1 MTRKNLAVVLV
12 FCLLLVCFSACQ
24 SEQDEI
30 YSQAVEDQKSAV
42 SAAPTAEPGD
52 GEASEMLQGEDSLAG
67 ELTIR
72 VGVLRDMYRINSLA
86 MEFMKLHPG
95 VTITIDAD
103 YSIAQW
109 DNMSSAEQR
118 MHQESFR
125 SQLRTEIA
133 SGEADYLIFDFTDEL
148 DLTPLS
154 QVGALSDMSEFWEN
168 DPDLQEDDLFMPVI
182 EAFQVEGKM
191 TAVPY
196 AFLLPTVTFSQHVI
210 DDAGIDLTGVHTVG
224 VTQLLD
230 WYDQAR
236 ELKPELNLIFT
247 SWSKDTLFAYERP
260 DYTDLANETCDFDSP
275 EFVEFLERTKGVNA
289 EDPDLGENELAMGDI
304 GFAPYWE
311 EYWETGEVPL
321 ELVYTDIDQF
331 TNIAT
336 KAREWFCVPQHEIF
350 LTSFTLQQP
359 LERVTRPYALTSTEG
374 KLVLDAWEVFA
385 MPSSMKDKELG
396 WEFIKYCLSTREE
409 PTCGSELYTYGI
421 PVNKENYRKA
431 AEHVS
436 TGGTYP
442 DYSMGYPQSYPG
454 LDPDAT
460 VEEMEAMLSVN
471 TVYAGAYN
479 VDVQEYLD
487 EYYVNDLISA
497 EECAKKIQDRT
508 YMWLNE

>member
-1 MTRKNLAVVLV
+1 MR
-12 FCLLLVCFSACQ
+12 
-24 SEQDEI
+24 
-30 YSQAVEDQKSAV
+30 
-42 SAAPTAEPGD
+42 
-52 GEASEMLQGEDSLAG
+52 
-67 ELTIR
+67 
-72 VGVLRDMYRINSLA
+72 
-86 MEFMKLHPG
+86 
-95 VTITIDAD
+95 
-103 YSIAQW
+103 
-109 DNMSSAEQR
+109 
-118 MHQESFR
+118 
-125 SQLRTEIA
+125 
-133 SGEADYLIFDFTDEL
+133 
-148 DLTPLS
+148 
-154 QVGALSDMSEFWEN
+154 EFWEN
-168 DPDLQEDDLFMPVI
+168 DPDLQEGDLFMPVI

-191 TAVPY
+191 TAIPY
-196 AFLLPTVTFSQHVI
+196 AFLFPAVTFSQHVI

-236 ELKPELNLIFT
+236 ALKPELNLIFT

-260 DYTDLANETCDFDSP
+260 DYIDLANETCDFDSP

-289 EDPDLGENELAMGDI
+289 EDPDLGENELGMGDI

-321 ELVYTDIDQF
+321 ELVYTDIDQI

-336 KAREWFCVPQHEIF
+336 KAREWFCVPQYEIIT
-350 LTSFTLQQP
+350 TSFAMQQP

-421 PVNKENYRKA
+421 PVNKENYRKV
-431 AEHVS
+431 AEHLS
-436 TGGTYP
+436 AGQSYP
-442 DYSMGYPQSYPG
+442 NYTFGFPKSYPG

-497 EECAKKIQDRT
+497 EECAQKIQDRT